1 MKVGIVGLGTIAQKA
16 YLPVM
21 AAMQEE
27 VEWILCTRDQE
38 KGRGL
43 QNKYGFS
50 DYVESV
56 EELIERGVSGCFVH
70 TPTETHYGI
79 VKQLLLANISV
90 MVDKPLSEHLAEV
103 KELEELAKKQG
114 VLLMIGFNR
123 RFAPLVE
130 KLKTVPNKNMLIIQK
145 NRQASQQSA
154 QFAVHD
160 LFIHPI
166 DTAVYLLDDEIQS
179 VRSHL
184 VETEGVIQRAT
195 LQLETA
201 TTTAIV
207 TTNMQSGAHTETI
220 QLMSQG
226 GTYTIDNLSEM
237 KIEDQKG
244 IRIEK
249 FADWTPTLE
258 KRGFASMIQ
267 AFIKGLTDPSAAETV
282 IKQENVI
289 ISHELCGKIVEKKIR
304 QNF

>member
-27 VEWILCTRDQE
+27 VEWVLCTRDQE

-43 QNKYGFS
+43 QKKYGFS

-70 TPTETHYGI
+70 TPTETHYNI

-130 KLKTVPNKNMLIIQK
+130 KLKAVPNKNMLIIQK

-179 VRSHL
+179 VKSHL

-226 GTYTIDNLSEM
+226 GTYTVDNLSEM

-267 AFIKGLTDPSAAETV
+267 AFIKGLTDLSTAELSV
-282 IKQENVI
+282 KQEHVV

-304 QNF
+304 QSF